1 MARDV
6 EVNVTANDKT
16 GNGLAAAERGF
27 QETAR
32 RAETESDRM
41 GSGLVAKVTRFAPK
55 LTGAL
60 TGAIGTAGSSGG
72 PILAGGLA
80 AASPVIAAGLSGA
93 IIGGAGIG
101 GVVGGL
107 VVASKDPRVAAATKA
122 LGDDLQDRLE
132 GAAQGFV
139 GPAIEGVGIIDKA
152 LDSIDVEQIFA
163 DSSAFVIP
171 LAEGVGRAIEGL
183 GDGIEDLV
191 ANAGPVID
199 QIADGIGDIGEEI
212 GDGLSSLAD
221 NGESAAD
228 SLNQVFDTV
237 ELVTGATF
245 DLING
250 VMEVKEFFDEFA
262 GGIFAFDSGLKIL
275 NATFGENDEIA
286 EAVAS
291 TYEQVEEA
299 VDDGTGALTDY
310 QKAMRE
316 VSDEMLA
323 QTDPL
328 FGLLDAQ
335 NDVTAAQ
342 NTYTEALKKHGPR
355 SQEAKDALANLGQ
368 AAFRMN
374 SQVGDAAGG
383 FNGKLTPA
391 MKTALRNANL
401 SETQIDKLEKQLRD
415 AAAAANAWE
424 GTFRQTYL
432 VTRKENIDYG
442 GNSVTGARAG
452 GGSVL
457 AGESY
462 LVGEDGPEILQM
474 GSRSGN
480 VISNDAIGGLGG
492 TGDLYLTL
500 DLGRGIEER
509 LRIDRRD
516 LKRRAMAA

>member
-1 MARDV
+1 VARDV
-6 EVNVTANDKT
+6 EVDVTAKDKT
-16 GNGLAAAERGF
+16 DAGLSSAERRF
-27 QETAR
+27 RETAK

-41 GSGLVAKVTRFAPK
+41 GTGLVAKVTSFAPK

-60 TGAIGTAGSSGG
+60 TGAIGSAGSAGG

-80 AASPVIAAGLSGA
+80 AASPLIAGTLAGA

-107 VVASKDPRVAAATKA
+107 VFAAKDPRVASAFKA

-132 GAAQGFV
+132 GAAEGFV
-139 GPAIEGVGIIDKA
+139 GPAIAGVAIIDTA

-163 DSSAFVIP
+163 DSAKFVIP

-199 QIADGIGDIGEEI
+199 SIAAGIGDIGEAI
-212 GDGLSSLAD
+212 GEGMSSLAD

-228 SLNQVFDTV
+228 SLETVFDTI
-237 ELVTGATF
+237 ETGTSAVVG
-245 DLING
+245 LING
-250 VMEVKEFFDEFA
+250 LMEVKEFTDEFA
-262 GGIFAFDSGLKIL
+262 GGLLRVDTGLQLL
-275 NATFGENDEIA
+275 NGTLFKNDEIA
-286 EAVAS
+286 DAVAG
-291 TYEQVEEA
+291 TYDKVEESVNSGEA
-299 VDDGTGALTDY
+299 ALTEY

-328 FGLLDAQ
+328 FALIDGQ
-335 NDVTAAQ
+335 RDVTKAQ
-342 NTYTEALKKHGPR
+342 TAYNEALRKHGPQ
-355 SQEAKDALANLGQ
+355 SQQAKDALANLGQ
-368 AAFRMN
+368 AAFALNGR
-374 SQVGDAAGG
+374 VGDAAGG

-391 MKTALRNANL
+391 MKTALRNAGL
-401 SETQIDKLEKQLRD
+401 SKTEIGKLEKQLRD
-415 AAAAANAWE
+415 AAAAARAWE
-424 GTFRQTYL
+424 GTFTQTY
-432 VTRKENIDYG
+432 VTKRENIDYG
-442 GNSVTGARAG
+442 GNSVTGARAA

-457 AGESY
+457 AEESY

-480 VISNDAIGGLGG
+480 VISNDALGGLGG
-492 TGDLYLTL
+492 GDLYLTL

-509 LRIDRRD
+509 LRVDRRD